1 MQIPKGKK
9 IYFSSDNHLGAPTQA
24 ESLPR
29 EKKFVKWLD
38 EIKEDAAAI
47 FLLGDLFDFW
57 YDYKTVVPKGF
68 VRVLGKLAEFQSTFL
83 LEITTCGCGTIL
95 KKNSISPPTGI
106 LKNSRLTTKF
116 FFWDTVMV
124 KDQVTRGTSV

>member
-9 IYFSSDNHLGAPTQA
+9 IYFSSDNHLGAPTKE

-47 FLLGDLFDFW
+47 FLI
-57 YDYKTVVPKGF
+57 
-68 VRVLGKLAEFQSTFL
+68 R
-83 LEITTCGCGTIL
+83 
-95 KKNSISPPTGI
+95 
-106 LKNSRLTTKF
+106 
-116 FFWDTVMV
+116 
-124 KDQVTRGTSV
+124 